1 MARFKHQPASCK
13 LQQDRVEARRMD
25 GIPIDER
32 PPLPPPGPHA
42 PLVAHRASAEA
53 QGREGTEGAVFVEE
67 VGVRFV
73 FWPMV

>member
-1 MARFKHQPASCK
+1 
-13 LQQDRVEARRMD
+13 MD

-53 QGREGTEGAVFVEE
+53 LGREGVEGVVFVEE

-73 FWPMV
+73 FLPMV